1 MLETCETFWFKLILK
16 KSKSENIMF
25 VRKIGIDL
33 GTCNS
38 LVFLPKKGVVLREPS
53 VVAVDLPENKILAVG
68 ESAKEMLGRTPD
80 TIRVYRPLKDGV
92 IADYRVTQAML
103 RYFIDKVSGPFRI
116 IRPEL
121 LIGVPAG
128 STSTEK
134 RAVIE
139 AGTAA
144 GAKAVYLAKE
154 PILAA
159 IGADVPINSC
169 SGNLVVDIGGGT
181 AEVALISL
189 GGIVTYRSV
198 RVAGDKVDMAIANY
212 IKNKYNLAVGERSAE
227 MVKIEIGSA
236 LPEKEERTME
246 IKGRDLISGLPRV
259 IKISSNEIC
268 EGITDTLGEIIQVIK
283 SVLRDTPPELAAD
296 VMDKGMV
303 LTGGGSLLRNLPELI
318 AKSTGVPCILAEDS
332 LFCVAKGT
340 GVILENL
347 DLYKKSIMSKK

>member
-1 MLETCETFWFKLILK
+1 
-16 KSKSENIMF
+16 MF
-25 VRKIGIDL
+25 ITKIGIDL

-38 LVFLPKKGVVLREPS
+38 LVFLPGKGVVLREPS
-53 VVAVDLPENKILAVG
+53 VVAVDLQDNKILAVG
-68 ESAKEMLGRTPD
+68 QGAKDMLGRTPD

-103 RYFIDKVSGPFRI
+103 RYFIDKVSGVFRV

-121 LIGVPAG
+121 LIGVPAC

-139 AGTAA
+139 AGIAA

-169 SGNLVVDIGGGT
+169 SGNMVVDIGGGT
-181 AEVALISL
+181 AEVAVISL
-189 GGIVTYRSV
+189 GGIVACRSV
-198 RVAGDKVDMAIANY
+198 RVAGDRIDMAISDY
-212 IKNKYNLAVGERSAE
+212 IKRKHNLAIGERTAE
-227 MVKIEIGSA
+227 IIKIEIGSA
-236 LPEKEERTME
+236 IPEKEARQIET
-246 IKGRDLISGLPRV
+246 KGRDLILGLPRT
-259 IKISSNEIC
+259 IRISSNEIC
-268 EGITDTLGEIIQVIK
+268 EAISDTLEEIIQVIK
-283 SVLRDTPPELAAD
+283 SVLRETPPELSAD
-296 VMDKGMV
+296 IMDKGMV

-318 AKSTGVPCILAEDS
+318 AQSTGVPCILAEEA
-332 LFCVAKGT
+332 LYCVAKGT

-347 DLYKKSIMSKK
+347 DLYKKSVMSKK